1 MKQILY
7 STQFK
12 GTAAPEEGSSNV
24 LKAATKAPSCNIS
37 TVVGPQGVTGSIEE
51 AAGDEA
57 SFESVVTITGETSF
71 QETGSVTFG
80 EGGHG
85 FTFDTVGEGYLGKSP
100 EEGVLHGSVIWRI
113 EKGQGQFE
121 GAAGFIT
128 SNFTVGAQGEVTD
141 NHFGVIYT
149 QE

>member
-1 MKQILY
+1 MKQIVY
-7 STQFK
+7 SMQFK

-37 TVVGPQGVTGSIEE
+37 TVVGPQGVTGSIEGV
-51 AAGDEA
+51 AGGEA

-71 QETGSVTFG
+71 QEKGRVTFG

-85 FTFDTVGEGYLGKSP
+85 FSFDTVGEGYLGKSA

-121 GAAGFIT
+121 GATGLIT
-128 SNFTVGAQGEVTD
+128 SNFTVGGNGEVTD
-141 NHFGVIYT
+141 NHFGVICT
-149 QE
+149 QD